1 VLTRAAGVADG
12 RVDAL
17 IELVGLGSAGGRL
30 VRGYSLGMRQRLGFA
45 VALLGDPG
53 VLVLDEP
60 ANGLDPEGMRWLR
73 DLLRSFAHE
82 GRAVLVSS
90 HALGEVAQCADDIV
104 VVRQGR
110 SVLQGPLV
118 DVLAQ
123 HAGSGLEDIYLELTA
138 EPTGGAQ

>member
-1 VLTRAAGVADG
+1 
-12 RVDAL
+12 
-17 IELVGLGSAGGRL
+17 
-30 VRGYSLGMRQRLGFA
+30 
-45 VALLGDPG
+45 
-53 VLVLDEP
+53 
-60 ANGLDPEGMRWLR
+60 MRWLR

-104 VVRQGR
+104 IVRQGR
-110 SVLQGPLV
+110 SVLQAPLV

-138 EPTGGAQ
+138 DPTGGAR